1 MFFKVLAAIVAA
13 DTFRS
18 RREAQE
24 REAWIRAWQRAV
36 ATAPRPEGVRLPHGV
51 AWSEPPERPC

>member
-13 DTFRS
+13 DAFRS

-36 ATAPRPEGVRLPHGV
+36 AAAPPPDGVRLPPGV
-51 AWSEPPERPC
+51 AWPEAPERPC